1 MRIFICWALMCLCVA
16 CNQSNSNSDLPKAE
30 STSFTHD
37 HVGNWEGTLQIYK
50 KDSLIRELGMTFSF
64 LPMKDSLQYH
74 KYLWQIQY
82 EGQEIRDYRLLHDTL
97 KNTYSIDEQNGI
109 VLPADLYDQQLSNW
123 FKVMGNTLF
132 INFDFRKKEEIEFTV
147 RMRSKYISRVTGQDN
162 EEIDS
167 VLCYDLVNY
176 QKGLLKRVEE

>member
-1 MRIFICWALMCLCVA
+1 MALIFVSVA
-16 CNQSNSNSDLPKAE
+16 CNQSKPNSNLPKEE
-30 STSFTHD
+30 STSFIHD
-37 HVGNWEGTLQIYK
+37 HIGNWEGKLQIYK

-64 LPMKDSLQYH
+64 SPLKDSLQYH

-132 INFDFRKKEEIEFTV
+132 INFDFRSRDEIEFTV
-147 RMRSKYISRVTGQDN
+147 RMRSKTSTSIAGQSN
-162 EEIDS
+162 NEIDS

-176 QKGLLKRVEE
+176 QKGALKRVYE